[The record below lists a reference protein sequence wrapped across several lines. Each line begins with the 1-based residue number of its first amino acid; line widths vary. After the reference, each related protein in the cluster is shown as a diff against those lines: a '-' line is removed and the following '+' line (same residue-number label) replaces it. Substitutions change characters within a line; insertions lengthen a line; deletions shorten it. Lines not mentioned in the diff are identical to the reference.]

1 MVDIEKEICEHLG
14 LEILADQPKEYW
26 NDMDKKI
33 FDFCIKN
40 LPKEFEKQLK
50 DELTEIHDMETLEK
64 IIRIASESNRR
75 KETKEE
81 KFKRISFEV
90 NKSTEYWKTLNR
102 R

>member
-1 MVDIEKEICEHLG
+1 MIN
-14 LEILADQPKEYW
+14 
-26 NDMDKKI
+26 NDNLYK
-33 FDFCIKN
+33 DFV
-40 LPKEFEKQLK
+40 KQLK
-50 DELTEIHDMETLEK
+50 EELTKIHDMETLEK
-64 IIRIASESNRR
+64 IIRIASESKRR

>member
-1 MVDIEKEICEHLG
+1 MVDIEKEICECLG
-14 LEILADQPKEYW
+14 LAILADRPKEYW
-26 NDMDKKI
+26 DDMDKKL
-33 FDFCIKN
+33 FDYCIKH
-40 LPKEFEKQLK
+40 LPKEFEDALK
-50 DELTEIHDMETLEK
+50 DKLTEIRDMEILEK
-64 IIRIASESNRR
+64 LIRMVSESERR

>member
-1 MVDIEKEICEHLG
+1 MTWEELKDAIKAEFAKMRDR
-14 LEILADQPKEYW
+14 EIL
-26 NDMDKKI
+26 
-33 FDFCIKN
+33 
-40 LPKEFEKQLK
+40 EKL
-50 DELTEIHDMETLEK
+50 
-64 IIRIASESNRR
+64 IRMVSESERR